1 MCSAAA
7 TIGRVGCIHDDDT
20 EPARRLN
27 VDVVDSDSGSTD
39 DPQPLAGPYHVSV
52 QTGLAADDYHLVR
65 TDAVDQLVLAEAIY
79 CVYLSLPAK

>member
-7 TIGRVGCIHDDDT
+7 TIGCVGRIHDDDT
-20 EPARRLN
+20 QPARRFDI
-27 VDVVDSDSGSTD
+27 DVVDSDSGSTD

-65 TDAVDQLVLAEAIY
+65 ADAVDQLVLAEAIY
-79 CVYLSLPAK
+79 RVYMSLPAK